1 VSELQSLARVASA
14 GMMLAVARA
23 VPAATSRA
31 RACGRRASRVVVA
44 RAFDGDDAAPAPAC
58 PRCRDA
64 GKRACDNC
72 KGNGYLPPG
81 GFHAKNAIDMKN
93 AVGTKW
99 TAHRRTRGWR
109 HFECVGASPKAK
121 TLTLRATCDTSV
133 TVDVPVKFLRDR
145 MEWSAG
151 WKQKEDL
158 DWTGDAD
165 QPGGAVAR
173 PKGGATCA
181 KCAGAGTLPC
191 DAEGCQFG
199 LVRIERQRAV
209 IEKTEAIFKRQLEQL
224 RERDDDASKE
234 RRAMLKKQLNVQ
246 AEMRKEER
254 AKEIER
260 KRRERAVTSDRGGGW
275 ADYRNAKKDEL
286 LEEFLAGARAPN
298 ERDTEAQQ

>member
-1 VSELQSLARVASA
+1 MWLVILRL
-14 GMMLAVARA
+14 
-23 VPAATSRA
+23 
-31 RACGRRASRVVVA
+31 GRPSIVCVHP
-44 RAFDGDDAAPAPAC
+44 GK
-58 PRCRDA
+58 PR
-64 GKRACDNC
+64 
-72 KGNGYLPPG
+72 
-81 GFHAKNAIDMKN
+81 
-93 AVGTKW
+93 

-181 KCAGAGTLPC
+181 KCAGEGAVPC
-191 DAEGCQFG
+191 DAVGCQFG

-224 RERDDDASKE
+224 RERDDDASRE

-246 AEMRKEER
+246 AEIRKEER

-260 KRRERAVTSDRGGGW
+260 KRRERAATSDRGGGW

-286 LEEFLAGARAPN
+286 LEEFLAGARPPS
-298 ERDTEAQQ
+298 ERDPDEQQ